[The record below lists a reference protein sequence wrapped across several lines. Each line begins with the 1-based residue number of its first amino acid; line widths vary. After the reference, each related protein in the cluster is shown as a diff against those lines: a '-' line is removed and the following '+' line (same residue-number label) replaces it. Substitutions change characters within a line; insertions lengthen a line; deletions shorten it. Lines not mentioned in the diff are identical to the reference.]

1 MSKQRLIK
9 RLEWYYPTEK
19 FNAFLFFG
27 LMLVL
32 FFFYAWQDLILLTY
46 GLLLMIFILYQGQ
59 KYWKVKLHR
68 LQGKPLPIAELLRE
82 FCKYKKLNVYLA
94 WSGLP
99 FVVWQAY
106 AVFWASPTEDG
117 RTLFFWGIVAY
128 LFGIAEHVNYYHR
141 QLMIDNPY
149 DVRYVLRNKKLKEA
163 SLAKDLREG
172 RF

>member
-19 FNAFLFFG
+19 YNAFFFSG
-27 LMLVL
+27 LIPVL

-46 GLLLMIFILYQGQ
+46 GLLLMVFILYQGQ
-59 KYWKVKLHR
+59 KYWKIKLHR
-68 LQGKPLPIAELLRE
+68 LQGKPFPVTELLQE
-82 FCKYKKLNVYLA
+82 FGKYKKLNVYLV
-94 WSGLP
+94 WGGLP
-99 FVVWQAY
+99 FVLVQAY
-106 AVFWASPTEDG
+106 YVFWEPPPEHGKA
-117 RTLFFWGIVAY
+117 LFFWGIVAY

-149 DVRYVLRNKKLKEA
+149 NVRYVLRNKKLKEA